1 MEELENAIKAHLDDF
16 SSKDTAFAAK
26 YNLSGK
32 TVKGCV
38 KYIVSELQK
47 VAQKERGSSS
57 VYCMAPSREKV
68 FGMAVHYF
76 DEDSIKE
83 CTEEPKAR
91 VMVSTSA
98 NKPMRPD
105 NTETTKAPT
114 TKKQK
119 DSDILE
125 GQLSLFN

>member
-1 MEELENAIKAHLDDF
+1 MEELENAIKVYLDDF

-47 VAQKERGSSS
+47 VAQKERGSNN

-83 CTEEPKAR
+83 CKEEPKAR

-105 NTETTKAPT
+105 TDKAKAPI
-114 TKKQK
+114 KKQK